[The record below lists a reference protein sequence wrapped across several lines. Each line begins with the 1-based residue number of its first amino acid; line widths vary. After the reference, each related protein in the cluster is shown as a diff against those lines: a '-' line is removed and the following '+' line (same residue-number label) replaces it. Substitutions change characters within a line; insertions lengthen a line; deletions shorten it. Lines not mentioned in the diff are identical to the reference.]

1 MDFGR
6 LRNRIFSIEDQQD
19 FNAVAFEI
27 FHYQYLANPL
37 YGKFVDSLGKKPE
50 RITNLSD
57 IPFLPISFFKSHK
70 VVTGHFTEETIFESS
85 GTTGMIPSRH
95 YVSDFSLY
103 EDSFTRGFER
113 FYGPLGQYTIFA
125 LLPSYLER
133 KHSSLVYMV
142 ERMRWKS
149 DMDFGGFYLDELE
162 NLASELQAAT
172 NAGKKVI
179 LIGVTYALLE
189 MVARF
194 PMKLSGAIIIE
205 TGGMKGRRKEITRME
220 LHEELCK
227 GFGIQSVHSEY
238 GMTELL
244 SQAWSKGNG
253 LYSTPPWM
261 KVLIS
266 DMNDP
271 LSLLPEGRTG
281 GINVIDLANVHSCSF
296 IATQDL
302 GKSYGDNSF
311 EVLGRFDSSDI
322 RGCSLMV
329 GA

>member
-27 FHYQYLANPL
+27 FHYQYLTNPV
-37 YGKFVDSLGKKPE
+37 YHKFVDGLEKKPE
-50 RITNLSD
+50 RITNLSE

-70 VVTGHFTEETIFESS
+70 VVSGHFTEETIFESS

-95 YVSDFSLY
+95 YISDFSLY
-103 EDSFTRGFER
+103 EESFTRGFER
-113 FYGPLGQYTIFA
+113 FYGPLGQYSIFA

-149 DMDFGGFYLDELE
+149 DRDFGGFYLDELE
-162 NLASELQAAT
+162 KLASELQAAT
-172 NAGKKVI
+172 HAGKKII

-189 MVARF
+189 MAARF
-194 PMKLSGAIIIE
+194 PMTLPGTILIE

-227 GFGIQSVHSEY
+227 GFGIQSVNSEY
-238 GMTELL
+238 GMTELF

-253 LYSTPPWM
+253 IFNTPPWM

-271 LSLLPEGRTG
+271 LSLLPEGKTG